1 MPLKKYTYN
10 ELVDRIGELEQKV
23 EKLKNVE
30 NVLKVREGT
39 LRALLNAPTETAI
52 LVDLEGTILAAN
64 EVAAQ
69 RIGKPAEELVGLG
82 IFNYLPYSVA
92 ISRMAMAQK
101 VINSGKPLRFQDE
114 RAGRFYDNNIYP
126 VFNED
131 GNIKA
136 LAIFAKDVTETRQA
150 EEALVLERDRLQAAL
165 AKIKKLSGML
175 PICASCKKIRDDKGY
190 WNQIESYIHEHSDAQ
205 FSHGICPQCADEL
218 YSDFVFGKKIKDL
231 N

>member
-1 MPLKKYTYN
+1 MPLKKSTYN
-10 ELVDRIGELEQKV
+10 ELVDRIVELEQEV

-30 NVLKVREGT
+30 DVLKVREGT

-69 RIGKPAEELVGLG
+69 RIGIPAEKLVGLG

-92 ISRMAMAQK
+92 ISRMAMAQE

-136 LAIFAKDVTETRQA
+136 LAIFAKDVTETKQA
-150 EEALVLERDRLQAAL
+150 EEALVLERDRLRAAL
-165 AKIKKLSGML
+165 AKIRKLSGML

-190 WNQIESYIHEHSDAQ
+190 WNQIESFIHQHSDAQ
-205 FSHGICPQCADEL
+205 FSHGICPQCADEI
-218 YSDFVFGKKIKDL
+218 YPDIVFGKKK
-231 N
+231 

>member
-1 MPLKKYTYN
+1 MPLKKTTYN
-10 ELVDRIGELEQKV
+10 ELVNRILELEREV
-23 EKLKNVE
+23 EKLKSVE
-30 NVLKVREGT
+30 DVLKVREGT

-82 IFNYLPYSVA
+82 IFDYLPYNVA
-92 ISRMAMAQK
+92 ISRMAMAQE
-101 VINSGKPLRFQDE
+101 VIDSGKPLRFQDE
-114 RAGRFYDNNIYP
+114 RAGRLYDNHIYP
-126 VFNED
+126 VFNDD
-131 GNIKA
+131 GNISA
-136 LAIFAKDVTETRQA
+136 LAIFAKDVTETKQT
-150 EEALVLERDRLQAAL
+150 EAALILERDRLQAAL

-190 WNQIESYIHEHSDAQ
+190 WNQIENYIREHSDAQ

-218 YSDFVFGKKIKDL
+218 YPGFVSGK
-231 N
+231 